1 MAGRAEMAAAEAA
14 MGRLAAAAWDARAA
28 LTAAGI
34 PGPGAGAEARAWA
47 RRVLGAGLRALEP
60 LELLLAELEAPAAPG
75 PAAPAAAGTGTPLG
89 DAPAGLGGVAGAGEV
104 AAAGA
109 GAQAGGG
116 LSAGVAGGAQRPW
129 ADLPAELLEK
139 VARAV
144 PAEDRLWFRL
154 VCRDWATAG
163 AGVAPA
169 AGEKP
174 LPRGKVTRTR
184 GPDAAASVARAEMV
198 LGVLEGSAR
207 ERFKRH
213 LCAFSAEGGC
223 LEVLQWARAQGL
235 PMDATTCAGAASGGH
250 LEVLKWARAQG
261 CTWDDR
267 TTTAAA
273 ENGHLEVLQW
283 ARSKKKASSGQSP
296 EGKCPWKSGG
306 KGFNLAA

>member
-1 MAGRAEMAAAEAA
+1 MH
-14 MGRLAAAAWDARAA
+14 
-28 LTAAGI
+28 
-34 PGPGAGAEARAWA
+34 
-47 RRVLGAGLRALEP
+47 
-60 LELLLAELEAPAAPG
+60 
-75 PAAPAAAGTGTPLG
+75 
-89 DAPAGLGGVAGAGEV
+89 
-104 AAAGA
+104 
-109 GAQAGGG
+109 
-116 LSAGVAGGAQRPW
+116 
-129 ADLPAELLEK
+129 
-139 VARAV
+139 
-144 PAEDRLWFRL
+144 AEDRLWFRL
-154 VCRDWATAG
+154 VCRNWATAG

-174 LPRGKVTRTR
+174 LPPGKVTRTR

-283 ARSKKKASSGQSP
+283 ARSKKKASSGQSRA
-296 EGKCPWKSGG
+296 GKCPWKSGG
-306 KGFNLAA
+306 KGLNLAAKNGHLAVLKWARAKGFKMTTHTCAAAAANGHLAVLQWLRAVGCPWDVRTCAYAAKNGHLAVLQWARAKGAP

>member
-1 MAGRAEMAAAEAA
+1 

-60 LELLLAELEAPAAPG
+60 LEGLLAELEAPAAPG
-75 PAAPAAAGTGTPLG
+75 PAAPAATGTGAPLG

-144 PAEDRLWFRL
+144 HAEDRLWFRL
-154 VCRDWATAG
+154 VCRNWATAG

-174 LPRGKVTRTR
+174 LPPGKVTRTR

-198 LGVLEGSAR
+198 LGVLEDGGEVPAAEGSAR
-207 ERFKRH
+207 EIFEEL

-223 LEVLQWARAQGL
+223 LEVLQWARAHGC
-235 PMDATTCAGAASGGH
+235 PWDERTC
-250 LEVLKWARAQG
+250 LF
-261 CTWDDR
+261 
-267 TTTAAA
+267 AA

-283 ARSKKKASSGQSP
+283 ARAHG
-296 EGKCPWKSGG
+296 CPWDERTCRC
-306 KGFNLAA
+306 AAKNGHLDVLEWARANGCPE